1 MNAMNKEIPGFLTTE
16 RELGVLAEFWAREDK
31 MSDFYSWMFPFSEG
45 EFHPCERMA
54 EIGTFIGEEEVKRA
68 AEKATAELS
77 KETGD
82 DIFWTTF
89 LEGGTLEDITRIP
102 PQGASGYKD
111 RASAYWYL
119 RENEFALADLSQAIG
134 MNPDDADLFS
144 FRGSVLERLGLHEP
158 AIADFLHALH
168 LNPEQPRVHRKLAD
182 CHQAMGRLDEAV
194 DDLTTAIRLDPGES
208 YNHYQRGRIFEQME
222 RKEEAHKDYERAME
236 LGLGFDPR
244 KLSHTR

>member
-1 MNAMNKEIPGFLTTE
+1 MNAMNKEIPGFLTTVG
-16 RELGVLAEFWAREDK
+16 ELVVLAEFWARADK
-31 MSDFYSWMFPFSEG
+31 LSDFNSWMYPFNEG
-45 EFHPCERMA
+45 DFHPCERMA
-54 EIGTFIGEEEVKRA
+54 EIGELIGEEEVKRA

-89 LEGGTLEDITRIP
+89 LEGGTLKDITRIS

-144 FRGSVLERLGLHEP
+144 FRGSVLKRLGLHEP
-158 AIADFLHALH
+158 AITDFTNALH
-168 LNPEQPRVHRKLAD
+168 LKPEHRVLRQLAD
-182 CHQAMGRLDEAV
+182 CHQALGRPIE
-194 DDLTTAIRLDPGES
+194 DLAPIG
-208 YNHYQRGRIFEQME
+208 
-222 RKEEAHKDYERAME
+222 
-236 LGLGFDPR
+236 
-244 KLSHTR
+244 